1 MKAPVV
7 RSLAETYDVPRL
19 EAFVEALAEREEDPP
34 EVGGDDVGEKLTH
47 VMLALRIRVRVDGG
61 EPLKDA
67 FRAEMASVRS
77 VMTNG

>member
-1 MKAPVV
+1 MKAQVV

-19 EAFVEALAEREEDPP
+19 EALVEAITEREEDPP

-47 VMLALRIRVRVDGG
+47 VMLALRIRARVDGG

-67 FRAEMASVRS
+67 FRAEMAAVRT

>member
-7 RSLAETYDVPRL
+7 RSLAESYDAARL
-19 EAFVEALAEREEDPP
+19 TAFVEAITEREEDPS

-47 VMLALRIRVRVDGG
+47 VMLALRVRGRVDAG

-67 FRAEMASVRS
+67 FRAEMAAVRT
-77 VMTNG
+77 VMSNG